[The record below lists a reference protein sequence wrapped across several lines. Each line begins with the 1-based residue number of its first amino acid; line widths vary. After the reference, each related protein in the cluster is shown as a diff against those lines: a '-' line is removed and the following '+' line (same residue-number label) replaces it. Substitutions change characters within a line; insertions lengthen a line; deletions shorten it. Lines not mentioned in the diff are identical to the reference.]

1 MQINKI
7 IRPPVGADL
16 SRPAPIYRP
25 RWPVRNLDYFVN
37 LYIYTSATLMIKV
50 RLEGNVCTIQ
60 AATTTP
66 MTMIQERKKCPH
78 RGFSFS

>member
-37 LYIYTSATLMIKV
+37 L
-50 RLEGNVCTIQ
+50 
-60 AATTTP
+60 
-66 MTMIQERKKCPH
+66 H
-78 RGFSFS
+78 